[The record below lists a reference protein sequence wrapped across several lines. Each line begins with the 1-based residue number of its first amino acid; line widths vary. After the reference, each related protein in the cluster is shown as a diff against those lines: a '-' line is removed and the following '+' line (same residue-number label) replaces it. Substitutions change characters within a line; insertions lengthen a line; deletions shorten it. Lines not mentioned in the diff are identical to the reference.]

1 MEMKPPEI
9 KWIKFD
15 ENKHKYFQDGDR
27 YLLAFLITDNE
38 SGSEHWEFESVRVKT
53 YDEEGISLVYDSTGD
68 FYSAFNFN
76 DCEYFH
82 IIEGS
87 EPTERFE

>member
-1 MEMKPPEI
+1 MKPPEI

-27 YLLAFLITDNE
+27 YLLAFLITDND
-38 SGSEHWEFESVRVKT
+38 SGSEQWEYEVVVINCDDESF
-53 YDEEGISLVYDSTGD
+53 SLNYTNGEYFDSWH
-68 FYSAFNFN
+68 FS
-76 DCEYFH
+76 DCDYFH

-87 EPTERFE
+87 EPKETIE

>member
-1 MEMKPPEI
+1 MKQPEI

-15 ENKHKYFQDGDR
+15 CNKHKYFQDGDR
-27 YLLAFLITDNE
+27 YLLAFFITNNE
-38 SGSEHWEFESVRVKT
+38 SGKEYWEFESIRIKT
-53 YDEEGISLVYDSTGD
+53 YDEERISLLYDSTGD
-68 FYSAFNFN
+68 SYSAFNFE

-87 EPTERFE
+87 EPKEIF